1 MLERVSDLLPSLRV
15 FFLVEARLHVHEN
28 HATPF
33 PQLLVDVGFAAPTF
47 LQSDLPHHVV
57 GSPLE
62 SLTCRALVGLVTTL
76 TANNPPQPHTGEK
89 EKDGY

>member
-1 MLERVSDLLPSLRV
+1 MPHR
-15 FFLVEARLHVHEN
+15 F
-28 HATPF
+28 
-33 PQLLVDVGFAAPTF
+33 QLLVDGGFAAPTF